1 MFDLESHGADHLNTE
16 YPSLRAFT
24 LLPGVVK
31 TDMLYDGFGIYAQDE
46 PELTGAMALYLAAP
60 RADFLKGS
68 LTSVNWDVQEMEAR
82 KVDIVNKGLLKMS
95 WVPILPVSGGSG
107 L

>member
-1 MFDLESHGADHLNTE
+1 
-16 YPSLRAFT
+16 
-24 LLPGVVK
+24 
-31 TDMLYDGFGIYAQDE
+31 MLYDGYDKYAQDE
-46 PELTGAMALYLAAP
+46 PELTGGMALYLSTT

-82 KVDIVNKGLLKMS
+82 KEDIVNKGLLKMS